1 VTDSRAA
8 RRQLCARA
16 RKLVCVNAFAPGAWR
31 YGLPVA
37 VVGLVGAALW
47 LPLGVAL
54 IALTGAVFWF
64 HRDPERTTPAEGVV
78 APADGTVSVLR
89 EEGDRLRLGIFMN
102 LHHVHVN
109 RAPYGGTVE
118 AVEHSPGGHWP
129 AFTKSSDRNE
139 RLRVDF
145 GDHEVVL
152 VAGAVARRIH
162 PYVTEGVTVDRGE
175 RIGHISFSSR
185 VDLLLPPEVDRS
197 DLAVSKGDAVRA
209 GETPLT
215 HH

>member
-1 VTDSRAA
+1 
-8 RRQLCARA
+8 
-16 RKLVCVNAFAPGAWR
+16 VNAFARGAWR
-31 YGLPVA
+31 FGVPVA
-37 VVGLVGAALW
+37 AAGLVAAVLW
-47 LPLGVAL
+47 LPAAVAL
-54 IALTGAVFWF
+54 WAVTGAVFWF
-64 HRDPERTTPAEGVV
+64 HRDPERTVPAEGVL

-89 EEGDRLRLGIFMN
+89 EEDDRLRLGIFMN

-152 VAGAVARRIH
+152 IAGAVARRIH
-162 PYVTEGVTVDRGE
+162 PSVTEGVTVDRGE

-185 VDLLLPPEVDRS
+185 VDLLFPPDVDRS
-197 DLAVSKGDAVRA
+197 DLAVSEGDAVRA
-209 GETPLT
+209 GETRLIDR
-215 HH
+215 

>member
-1 VTDSRAA
+1 MD
-8 RRQLCARA
+8 
-16 RKLVCVNAFAPGAWR
+16 AFARGAWR

-37 VVGLVGAALW
+37 AAGVVAAVVW

-54 IALTGAVFWF
+54 WATTGAVFWF
-64 HRDPERTTPAEGVV
+64 HRDPERAVPPEGVV

-89 EEGDRLRLGIFMN
+89 EEDDRLRLGIFMN

-139 RLRVDF
+139 KLRVDF

-152 VAGAVARRIH
+152 IAGAVARRIH

-197 DLAVSKGDAVRA
+197 DLAVSKGDRVRA
-209 GETPLT
+209 GETRLT
-215 HH
+215 LR

>member
-1 VTDSRAA
+1 
-8 RRQLCARA
+8 
-16 RKLVCVNAFAPGAWR
+16 VNAFARGAWR
-31 YGLPVA
+31 FGVPVA
-37 VVGLVGAALW
+37 AAGLVAAVLW
-47 LPLGVAL
+47 LPAAVAL
-54 IALTGAVFWF
+54 CAVTGAVFWF
-64 HRDPERTTPAEGVV
+64 HRDPERTVPAEGVL

-89 EEGDRLRLGIFMN
+89 EEDDRLRLGIFMN

-152 VAGAVARRIH
+152 IAGAVARRIH
-162 PYVTEGVTVDRGE
+162 PSVTEGVTVDRGE

-185 VDLLLPPEVDRS
+185 VDLLFPPDVDRS
-197 DLAVSKGDAVRA
+197 DLAVSEGDAVRA
-209 GETPLT
+209 GETRLIDR
-215 HH
+215 

>member
-1 VTDSRAA
+1 M
-8 RRQLCARA
+8 
-16 RKLVCVNAFAPGAWR
+16 NAFARGAWR

-37 VVGLVGAALW
+37 AVGVVGAVLW
-47 LPLGVAL
+47 LPAGVAL
-54 IALTGAVFWF
+54 WALTGAVFWF

-152 VAGAVARRIH
+152 VAGAVARRTH

-185 VDLLLPPEVDRS
+185 VDLLFPSEVDRS
-197 DLAVSKGDAVRA
+197 DLAVSRGDAVRA
-209 GETPLT
+209 GETPLIRP
-215 HH
+215 

>member
-1 VTDSRAA
+1 M
-8 RRQLCARA
+8 
-16 RKLVCVNAFAPGAWR
+16 NAFAPGAWR